1 MKKSDI
7 VIRELRQEETEEVTD
22 MVLSGVREKR
32 LGKRQVIR
40 NAVGLMLTSESL
52 AWIAFLSAMFYI
64 LTNSVPLS
72 ILMALLVAFL
82 SSLWYL
88 WTEYRQNISRNA
100 EELQDLY
107 TWYATKPGSK
117 FWVVVYQQRII
128 GSVALHRVS
137 DTVAQLKRMSVLS
150 MYRRQGVGTIMVN
163 HFEEYCRFVGIKEVF
178 LITVA
183 SFGYGVHLYRKCGYV
198 MSSRVRRILPLP
210 GAFLIVWKMSKKL

>member
-1 MKKSDI
+1 MKKDDI

-22 MVLSGVREKR
+22 MVLSGLREQR
-32 LGKRQVIR
+32 LGRGAFR
-40 NAVGLMLTSESL
+40 HAVGLMLTSESL

-72 ILMALLVAFL
+72 ILMPFLVAFL

-88 WTEYRQNISRNA
+88 GTDYRLDILANKD
-100 EELQDLY
+100 ELQDLY
-107 TWYATKPGSK
+107 TWYSTKPGSK

-150 MYRRQGVGTIMVN
+150 MYRRQGIGTIMVN
-163 HFEEYCRFVGIKEVF
+163 HFEEY
-178 LITVA
+178 
-183 SFGYGVHLYRKCGYV
+183 LYQL
-198 MSSRVRRILPLP
+198 SQPRVREWSARARVPTTVFVNLSSARDVMALD
-210 GAFLIVWKMSKKL
+210 